1 MEENGYVFS
10 PLDLKILLL
19 YLLRRLPDEI
29 DSERLM
35 LLCQED
41 GVVSYFDYTVCLEE
55 LKESG
60 QVTLEE
66 GWCRITDR
74 GRITAEA
81 LESSLPYSVRCH
93 AEETAE
99 TEAERLRRDSSI
111 TARHEDDENTGC
123 TVELKLND
131 GISDIFSLRLLCA
144 DAGQARIIERNFRR
158 HPEDYYQN
166 IIALLSA
173 EDA

>member
-19 YLLRRLPDEI
+19 YLLRRLPNEI
-29 DSERLM
+29 DSESLM

-41 GVVSYFDYTVCLEE
+41 GVVSYFDYTICLEE

-60 QVTLEE
+60 QITVEE

-74 GRITAEA
+74 GRNTAEA
-81 LESSLPYSVRCH
+81 LESSLPYSVRFH

-99 TEAERLRRDSSI
+99 AEAERMRRDNSI
-111 TARHEDDENTGC
+111 TARHEDDEDLGC
-123 TVELKLND
+123 TVHLKLND

-144 DAGQARIIERNFRR
+144 DAEQARAIETGFRR
-158 HPEDYYQN
+158 HPEECYQKILN
-166 IIALLSA
+166 ILS
-173 EDA
+173 E